1 MSSRS
6 NGKGLR
12 RLGALVAVVLA
23 VSLGSGCKRGAA
35 GGDGADAGAAIGA
48 DLVVRDDSQG
58 LLLTWIDEHGDFH
71 VVESVTDVPLTG
83 RDTVRV
89 VDPTRETGEDFVVT
103 DLRAAGPA
111 GTYPVRTMKR
121 SDFEALAVARRQ
133 ENGPTLGSA
142 SPEKV
147 AANAAAADA
156 GAVASA
162 HPAAIIYGASW
173 CGACHQAAA
182 YLKQKKVPYVEKDI
196 EADNGAAAEMQG
208 KLAKIGQRGG
218 SIPVLD
224 IRGRVMV
231 GFNPHQVDEALGQP
245 L

>member
-1 MSSRS
+1 MNVR
-6 NGKGLR
+6 G
-12 RLGALVAVVLA
+12 LGALLLSAVVVA
-23 VSLGSGCKRGAA
+23 SAPFSSGCARGGANAA
-35 GGDGADAGAAIGA
+35 ADGGAAIGA

-71 VVESVTDVPLTG
+71 VVESVGDVPLTG

-89 VDPTRETGEDFVVT
+89 VDPNRETGDDFVVT
-103 DLRAAGPA
+103 DLRSASPN

-121 SDFEALAVARRQ
+121 ADFEALAVARRQ
-133 ENGPTLGSA
+133 ENGPTLASA
-142 SPEKV
+142 SPDQV
-147 AANAAAADA
+147 AAKAAAADA
-156 GAVASA
+156 GAGAVASG

-196 EADNGAAAEMQG
+196 EADNGAAAEMQS

-231 GFNPHQVDEALGQP
+231 GFNSRQVDDALGQA

>member
-1 MSSRS
+1 
-6 NGKGLR
+6 
-12 RLGALVAVVLA
+12 VV
-23 VSLGSGCKRGAA
+23 
-35 GGDGADAGAAIGA
+35 A
-48 DLVVRDDSQG
+48 DLRN
-58 LLLTWIDEHGDFH
+58 
-71 VVESVTDVPLTG
+71 
-83 RDTVRV
+83 
-89 VDPTRETGEDFVVT
+89 
-103 DLRAAGPA
+103 AGP
-111 GTYPVRTMKR
+111 GGNYPVRIMKR
-121 SDFEALAVARRQ
+121 ADFEALAVARRQ
-133 ENGPTLGSA
+133 ENGPTLASA
-142 SPEKV
+142 SPDKV
-147 AANAAAADA
+147 AAADA

-162 HPAAIIYGASW
+162 RPAAIIYGASW

-231 GFNPHQVDEALGQP
+231 GFNPHEVDDALGQA

>member
-1 MSSRS
+1 MNVR
-6 NGKGLR
+6 G
-12 RLGALVAVVLA
+12 LGALLLSAMVVSSASLA
-23 VSLGSGCKRGAA
+23 SGCKRGA
-35 GGDGADAGAAIGA
+35 GGSEAADGGAAIGA

-71 VVESVTDVPLTG
+71 VVESVGDVPLTG

-89 VDPTRETGEDFVVT
+89 VDPNRETGEDFVIT
-103 DLRAAGPA
+103 DLRAANPN

-121 SDFEALAVARRQ
+121 ADFEALAVARRQ

-142 SPEKV
+142 APDQV
-147 AANAAAADA
+147 AAKAAAADA
-156 GAVASA
+156 GAGAVATGR
-162 HPAAIIYGASW
+162 PAAIIYGASW

-196 EADNGAAAEMQG
+196 EADSGAAAEMQG

-231 GFNPHQVDEALGQP
+231 GFNPHQVDDALGQA

>member
-1 MSSRS
+1 M
-6 NGKGLR
+6 KKALR
-12 RLGALVAVVLA
+12 FLALVALA
-23 VSLGSGCKRGAA
+23 GSLASGCKHGGAHGSA
-35 GGDGADAGAAIGA
+35 DGGASVGA

-89 VDPTRETGEDFVVT
+89 VDPNRETGEDFLVT
-103 DLRAAGPA
+103 DLRAAGPNGA
-111 GTYPVRTMKR
+111 YPVRKMKR
-121 SDFEALAVARRQ
+121 ADFEALAVARRQ
-133 ENGPTLGSA
+133 ENGPTLASA
-142 SPEKV
+142 SPEKLAV
-147 AANAAAADA
+147 KAAAADA
-156 GAVASA
+156 GAGSVAA
-162 HPAAIIYGASW
+162 GHPAAIIYGASW

-182 YLKQKKVPYVEKDI
+182 YLKQKQVPYVEKDI
-196 EADNGAAAEMQG
+196 ETDSGAATEMQG

-231 GFNPHQVDEALGQP
+231 GFNPHEVDDALGQA